1 MPTGYAKE
9 VVLGTDPQVR
19 VYIFEDEGNL
29 FFQVEPDDPANFDLD
44 GVFFN
49 LTNDAVASDLVIF
62 PLVNQEAVTGFSAN
76 ADSENSLSNGA
87 TTQDNYDVKVQF
99 GQTAD
104 STSGT
109 VGTGFFTFYLD
120 SLNPLTAEDIDLSS
134 LTAVV
139 NSDDGAGQ
147 VLLAGVP
154 GSGPVQEI
162 AFEFD
167 PSGVYHPA
175 DSSGIA
181 SDARWYMSNGKLTAN
196 GCYDGALTF
205 EEVDSDG
212 PVTFE
217 LTGKINK
224 AYNFENSGWLEDQL
238 HVQVQIDGGHW
249 VTLDTFEVDYHQK
262 ALVGNQTGQK
272 LGENL
277 SDLTYSGGILDTV
290 EDNAQFRVVADFT
303 SSDEVVQFSD
313 VTITTTDDP
322 TEDEIAFS
330 EDFNHVWHPTHSDA
344 VVGRTDWDVQYNAL
358 ATDGY
363 DDGELYFKE
372 VETDGDV
379 EFSFDAR
386 TDCARYFENSGRDAD
401 SFKVE
406 VQIDDGDWV
415 TLDNF
420 VVNDKG
426 TALVGSETGQEITD
440 HGNAITYS
448 GGILD
453 TASENVQF
461 RFVSDISAA
470 NEDIRID
477 NVELKIK
484 GEPAQE
490 EVPPSQYDIL
500 FTPLEDTPE
509 DAPAEEEDH
518 EEEMYA

>member
-62 PLVNQEAVTGFSAN
+62 PLVNDEAVTGFSAN
-76 ADSENSLSNGA
+76 ANSENSLSNGA
-87 TTQDNYDVKVQF
+87 TTQDDYDVKVQF
-99 GQTAD
+99 GQSAD

-120 SLNPLTAEDIDLSS
+120 SLTPLTADDIDLSS

-262 ALVGNQTGQK
+262 ALVGTGQAMDVLRSIPGCDAQEIPSGCCGMAGAFGFEK
-272 LGENL
+272 EHYDVSMAIGEQRL
-277 SDLTYSGGILDTV
+277 FPAV
-290 EDNAQFRVVADFT
+290 EAKGDEW
-303 SSDEVVQFSD
+303 EVVVMGVSCRQQIEHG
-313 VTITTTDDP
+313 T
-322 TEDEIAFS
+322 
-330 EDFNHVWHPTHSDA
+330 
-344 VVGRTDWDVQYNAL
+344 GRPARHLV
-358 ATDGY
+358 
-363 DDGELYFKE
+363 E
-372 VETDGDV
+372 VL
-379 EFSFDAR
+379 
-386 TDCARYFENSGRDAD
+386 RDA
-401 SFKVE
+401 
-406 VQIDDGDWV
+406 
-415 TLDNF
+415 L
-420 VVNDKG
+420 
-426 TALVGSETGQEITD
+426 
-440 HGNAITYS
+440 
-448 GGILD
+448 
-453 TASENVQF
+453 
-461 RFVSDISAA
+461 
-470 NEDIRID
+470 
-477 NVELKIK
+477 
-484 GEPAQE
+484 PAP
-490 EVPPSQYDIL
+490 VRP
-500 FTPLEDTPE
+500 
-509 DAPAEEEDH
+509 
-518 EEEMYA
+518 